1 MKDQK
6 IVPML
11 ITRGIIVFPGARIRL
26 DIDGER
32 NIAAINKALDL
43 DRRIFVVSQKDL
55 STEDPTAYDTAPI
68 GCYATVKQALRLPGE
83 PMVKVFVDGLER
95 ATVTTV
101 VSDTPCYAASIV
113 ICDDVDAV
121 TNDDSDDFCALEIE
135 AGIRQLR
142 DAFNGYAEVS
152 GRLSEEIRNGVYDCC
167 GLADL
172 SDYIAANLPLPADDK
187 QVLLEQLDVEKR
199 AEMLTAIL
207 NREIVIL
214 GFEKEIRIKTQHNI
228 DQNQREYYLREQ
240 IRAINGEL
248 GDDSEDELEEYYSG
262 IEALKAPE
270 AVKEKLHKELY
281 KLSKMPS
288 GAHEATVVRGY
299 LDCCLELPYGEFTTD
314 EIDIE
319 AAEKLLDDEHY
330 GLKKVKQRI
339 IEMLAVKKL
348 APNEHG
354 NIICLVGPPG
364 VGKTSIGSS
373 IAKCMG
379 RKFERISLGG
389 VKDESEI
396 RGHRRTYI
404 GAMPGRL
411 IEAVRSSGVANPLIL
426 LDEIDKIGSDF
437 KGDCSAALLEALD
450 PEQNSKFVDHYVDM
464 PFDMSNVL
472 FITTANNA
480 ANIPGPLLDRMEL
493 IELTSYTR
501 EEKFH
506 IARNHLVAKQI
517 KKHGLKKSNCKITDD
532 AIYAIIDGYTRE
544 GGVRQLERELASVC
558 RKVAHKIASGKAKSA
573 TVKTAQLKEM
583 LGVCRYKP
591 DSACDKAATVGEVN
605 GLAWTSVGGEMMKLE
620 VAALTG
626 SGKIELT
633 GSLGDVMQESAKTA
647 VSYVRSIADKYSI
660 PADFHKTTD
669 IHIHATEAAVPK
681 DGPSAGI
688 TMAVAVVSALSGRAV
703 RGDVAMTGEITLR
716 GHVLPIGG
724 LKEKT
729 MAAYRSGIK
738 TVIIPAQ
745 NEPDLSEIDPV
756 VKDALEFVIC
766 SEVQQ
771 VLDTALI

>member
-1 MKDQK
+1 MKDSR

-11 ITRGIIVFPGARIRL
+11 ITRGLIVFPGARVRL
-26 DIDGER
+26 DVAVES
-32 NIAAINKALDL
+32 NVAAVNKALEL

-55 STEDPTAYDTAPI
+55 SADEPSAYDIAPV
-68 GCYATVKQALRLPGE
+68 GCYATVKQILRMPGE
-83 PMVKVFVDGLER
+83 QSMRVFIDGIER
-95 ATVTTV
+95 ATATSV
-101 VSDTPCYAASIV
+101 VSDKPCFAAAIVTCADIEIDGDASDYKHEALMRELREAFEIYA
-113 ICDDVDAV
+113 DA
-121 TNDDSDDFCALEIE
+121 
-135 AGIRQLR
+135 
-142 DAFNGYAEVS
+142 S
-152 GRLSEEIRNGVYDCC
+152 GRLSKEIISAAADCETVSS
-167 GLADL
+167 LADYL
-172 SDYIAANLPLPADDK
+172 SANLPLAVEDK
-187 QVLLEQLDVEKR
+187 QLILEQLAVDRR
-199 AEMLTAIL
+199 AELLITVI
-207 NREIVIL
+207 NREIIL
-214 GFEKEIRIKTQHNI
+214 LGYEKEIKAKTQQLI
-228 DQNQREYYLREQ
+228 DQNQRDYYLREQ
-240 IRAINGEL
+240 LRAINTEL
-248 GDDSEDELEEYYSG
+248 GDDTEDELEEYYAG
-262 IEALKAPE
+262 IEALKAPD
-270 AVKEKLHKELY
+270 AVKDKLHKELY

-299 LDCCLELPYGEFTTD
+299 LDCCLELPYGEFSTD
-314 EIDIE
+314 SIDLD
-319 AAEKLLDDEHY
+319 AAQKLLDDEHY

-348 APNEHG
+348 APEEHG

-364 VGKTSIGSS
+364 VGKTSIGAS
-373 IAKCMG
+373 IARCMN
-379 RKFERISLGG
+379 RKFERVSLGG
-389 VKDESEI
+389 IKDESEI

-411 IEAVRSSGVANPLIL
+411 IEAVRSAGVANPLIL

-464 PFDMSNVL
+464 PFDMSKVL

-480 ANIPGPLLDRMEL
+480 ANIPAPLLDRMEL

-517 KKHGLKKSNCKITDD
+517 KKHGLKKSNCKIADD

-544 GGVRQLERELASVC
+544 GGVRQLEREIASLC
-558 RKVAHKIASGKAKSA
+558 RKVAFSIASGKAKSA
-573 TVKTAQLKEM
+573 TIRAAKLKEL
-583 LGVCRYKP
+583 LGVAKYKP
-591 DSACDKAATVGEVN
+591 DSVCDARDIIGEVN

-620 VAALTG
+620 VAALKGT
-626 SGKIELT
+626 GKIELT

-647 VSYVRSIADKYSI
+647 VSYVRSVADKYEI
-660 PADFHKTTD
+660 PSDFYKTTD

-688 TMAVAVVSALSGRAV
+688 TMAVAVVSALSGKPV
-703 RGDVAMTGEITLR
+703 RHDVAMTGEISLR

-729 MAAYRSGIK
+729 MAAYRSGVK
-738 TVIIPAQ
+738 TVIIPAE

-756 VKDALEFVIC
+756 VREALSFVVC
-766 SEVQQ
+766 SEVEQ
-771 VLDTALI
+771 VLDAALR

>member
-1 MKDQK
+1 MKDSK

-11 ITRGIIVFPGARIRL
+11 ITRGIIVFPGARVRL
-26 DIDGER
+26 DVAVES
-32 NIAAINKALDL
+32 NVAAINKALEL

-55 STEDPTAYDTAPI
+55 SADEPTAYDIAPV
-68 GCYATVKQALRLPGE
+68 GCYATVKQILRMPGE
-83 PMVKVFVDGLER
+83 RSMRVFVDGVER
-95 ATVTTV
+95 ATATSV
-101 VSDTPCYAASIV
+101 VSDKPCFAASIV
-113 ICDDVDAV
+113 TCEDIDFVAGDDAADFSELKAEALMRELHEAFDAY
-121 TNDDSDDFCALEIE
+121 A
-135 AGIRQLR
+135 
-142 DAFNGYAEVS
+142 DAS
-152 GRLSEEIRNGVYDCC
+152 GRLSDEIKNGVLDCI
-167 GLADL
+167 GVSDL
-172 SDYIAANLPLPADDK
+172 SDYLAANLPLPVDDK
-187 QVLLEQLDVEKR
+187 QLILEQLDVERR
-199 AEMLTAIL
+199 AELLTEII
-207 NREIVIL
+207 NREIIVL
-214 GFEKEIRIKTQHNI
+214 GFEREIKAKTQHNI
-228 DQNQREYYLREQ
+228 DQNQRDYYLREQ
-240 IRAINGEL
+240 LRVINSEL
-248 GDDSEDELEEYYSG
+248 GDDTEDELEEYYAA
-262 IEALKAPE
+262 IEALEAPE

-299 LDCCLELPYGEFTTD
+299 LDCCTELPYGKFSTD
-314 EIDIE
+314 SIDLA

-379 RKFERISLGG
+379 RKFERVSLGG

-404 GAMPGRL
+404 GSMPGRL
-411 IEAVRSSGVANPLIL
+411 IEAVRSAGVANPLIL

-450 PEQNSKFVDHYVDM
+450 PEQNSKFVDHYIDM

-480 ANIPGPLLDRMEL
+480 ANIPAPLLDRMEL

-506 IARNHLVAKQI
+506 IARNHLVPKQI
-517 KKHGLKKSNCKITDD
+517 KKHGLKKTNCKIADD
-532 AIYAIIDGYTRE
+532 AIYALIDGYTRE
-544 GGVRQLERELASVC
+544 GGVRQLERELASLC
-558 RKVAHKIASGKAKSA
+558 RKVAYRIASGEAKSA
-573 TVKTAQLKEM
+573 TVKASQLEKM
-583 LGVCRYKP
+583 LGVAKFKP
-591 DSACDKAATVGEVN
+591 DSVSDNLSTVGEVN

-620 VAALTG
+620 VAALSG
-626 SGKIELT
+626 NGKIELT

-647 VSYVRSIADKYSI
+647 VSFVRSIADKYEIS
-660 PADFHKTTD
+660 ADFHKTTD

-688 TMAVAVVSALSGRAV
+688 TMAVAVVSALSGR
-703 RGDVAMTGEITLR
+703 RIRHDVAMTGEISLR

-729 MAAYRSGIK
+729 MAAYRAGIK
-738 TVIIPAQ
+738 TVIIPAE
-745 NEPDLSEIDPV
+745 NEPDLSEIDPIV
-756 VKDALEFVIC
+756 RESLEFVIC
-766 SEVQQ
+766 SEAQQ
-771 VLDTALI
+771 VLDVALI

>member
-1 MKDQK
+1 MKDSK

-11 ITRGIIVFPGARIRL
+11 ITRGIIVFPGARVRL
-26 DIDGER
+26 DVAVDS
-32 NIAAINKALDL
+32 NVAAVDKALQL

-55 STEDPTAYDTAPI
+55 SADEPSAYDIAPV
-68 GCYATVKQALRLPGE
+68 GCYATVKQILRMPGE
-83 PMVKVFVDGLER
+83 QTMRVFIDGIER
-95 ATVTTV
+95 ATATSV
-101 VSDTPCYAASIV
+101 VSDKPCFAASIV
-113 ICDDVDAV
+113 ACEDIDAMS
-121 TNDDSDDFCALEIE
+121 NDEDDFCALKIE
-135 AGIRQLR
+135 AQMRELR
-142 DAFNGYAEVS
+142 DAFEAYAEAS
-152 GRLSEEIRNGVYDCC
+152 GRLSDDIRNGVFDCY
-167 GLADL
+167 GLSDL
-172 SDYIAANLPLPADDK
+172 SDYIAANLPLPIEDK
-187 QVLLEQLDVEKR
+187 QLILEQLDVEKR
-199 AEMLTAIL
+199 SEMLIEII
-207 NREIVIL
+207 NREIIVL
-214 GFEKEIRIKTQHNI
+214 GFEKEIRAKTQHNI
-228 DQNQREYYLREQ
+228 DQNQRDYYLREQ
-240 IRAINGEL
+240 LRVINSEL
-248 GDDSEDELEEYYSG
+248 GDDTEDELDEYYSA
-262 IEALKAPE
+262 IEALTAPE
-270 AVKEKLHKELY
+270 TVKEKLHKELY

-299 LDCCLELPYGEFTTD
+299 LDCCIELPYGKFTTD
-314 EIDIE
+314 SINLD
-319 AAEKLLDDEHY
+319 AARKLLDDEHY
-330 GLKKVKQRI
+330 GLEKVKQRI

-379 RKFERISLGG
+379 RKFERVSLGG
-389 VKDESEI
+389 IKDESEI

-404 GAMPGRL
+404 GSMPGRL

-450 PEQNSKFVDHYVDM
+450 PEQNSSFVDHYVDM

-480 ANIPGPLLDRMEL
+480 ANIPAPLLDRMEL

-501 EEKFH
+501 EEKFN
-506 IARNHLVAKQI
+506 IARNHLIAKQI
-517 KKHGLKKSNCKITDD
+517 KKHGLKKSSCKITDD
-532 AIYAIIDGYTRE
+532 AIYALIDGYTRE
-544 GGVRQLERELASVC
+544 GGVRQLEREIASVC
-558 RKVAHKIASGKAKSA
+558 RKAAFRIASGKAKSV
-573 TVKTAQLKEM
+573 TVKSSHLKDM
-583 LGVCRYKP
+583 LGVCKYKP
-591 DSACDKAATVGEVN
+591 DSVCDRKPTVGEVN
-605 GLAWTSVGGEMMKLE
+605 GLAWTAVGGEMMKLE
-620 VAALTG
+620 VAALAG

-647 VSYVRSIADKYSI
+647 VSYVRSVADKYAI
-660 PADFHKTTD
+660 PADFYKTTD

-703 RGDVAMTGEITLR
+703 RHDVAMTGEITLL

-738 TVIIPAQ
+738 TVIIPAE
-745 NEPDLSEIDPV
+745 NEPDLSEIDSV
-756 VKDALEFVIC
+756 VRESLDFVIC

-771 VLDTALI
+771 VLDAALV

>member
-1 MKDQK
+1 MKDSK

-11 ITRGIIVFPGARIRL
+11 ITRGIIVFPGARVRL
-26 DIDGER
+26 DVAVDS
-32 NIAAINKALDL
+32 NVAAVDKALQL

-55 STEDPTAYDTAPI
+55 SADEPSAYDIAPV
-68 GCYATVKQALRLPGE
+68 GCYATVKQILRMPGE
-83 PMVKVFVDGLER
+83 QTMRVFIDGIER
-95 ATVTTV
+95 ATATSI
-101 VSDTPCYAASIV
+101 VSDKPCFAASIV
-113 ICDDVDAV
+113 ACEDIDAMS
-121 TNDDSDDFCALEIE
+121 NDGDDFCALKIE
-135 AGIRQLR
+135 AQMRELR
-142 DAFNGYAEVS
+142 DAFEAYAEAS
-152 GRLSEEIRNGVYDCC
+152 GRLSDDIRNGVLDCY
-167 GLADL
+167 GLSDL
-172 SDYIAANLPLPADDK
+172 SDYIAANLPLPIEDK
-187 QVLLEQLDVEKR
+187 QLILEQLDVEKR
-199 AEMLTAIL
+199 SEMLIEII
-207 NREIVIL
+207 NREIIVL
-214 GFEKEIRIKTQHNI
+214 GFEKEIRAKTQHNI
-228 DQNQREYYLREQ
+228 DQNQRDYYLREQ
-240 IRAINGEL
+240 LRVINSEL
-248 GDDSEDELEEYYSG
+248 GDDTEDELNEYYSA
-262 IEALKAPE
+262 IEALTAPE
-270 AVKEKLHKELY
+270 TVKEKLHKELY

-299 LDCCLELPYGEFTTD
+299 LDCCIELPYGKFTTD
-314 EIDIE
+314 SINLD
-319 AAEKLLDDEHY
+319 AARKLLDDEHY
-330 GLKKVKQRI
+330 GLEKVKQRI

-379 RKFERISLGG
+379 RKFERVSLGG
-389 VKDESEI
+389 IKDESEI

-404 GAMPGRL
+404 GSMPGRL

-450 PEQNSKFVDHYVDM
+450 PEQNSSFVDHYVDM

-480 ANIPGPLLDRMEL
+480 ANIPAPLLDRMEL

-501 EEKFH
+501 EEKFN
-506 IARNHLVAKQI
+506 IARNHLIAKQI
-517 KKHGLKKSNCKITDD
+517 KKHGLKKSSCKITDD
-532 AIYAIIDGYTRE
+532 AIYALIDGYTRE
-544 GGVRQLERELASVC
+544 GGVRQLEREIASVC
-558 RKVAHKIASGKAKSA
+558 RKAAFRIASGKAKSV
-573 TVKTAQLKEM
+573 TVKSSHLKDM
-583 LGVCRYKP
+583 LGVCKYKP
-591 DSACDKAATVGEVN
+591 DSVCDRKPTVGEVN
-605 GLAWTSVGGEMMKLE
+605 GLAWTAVGGEMMKLE
-620 VAALTG
+620 VAALAG

-647 VSYVRSIADKYSI
+647 VSYVRSVADKYAI
-660 PADFHKTTD
+660 PADFYKTTD

-703 RGDVAMTGEITLR
+703 RHDVAMTGEITLL

-738 TVIIPAQ
+738 TVIIPAE
-745 NEPDLSEIDPV
+745 NEPDLSEIDSV
-756 VKDALEFVIC
+756 VRESLDFVIC

-771 VLDTALI
+771 VLDTALV